1 MSRTKGILLC
11 FLCLAIAGCGLD
23 ESTSRSDK
31 PVSREVA
38 SKGLNFPF
46 PNSATNIYYFV
57 HSGGLQEFQMFVR
70 FTVAP
75 REESN
80 AVEAALANEN
90 KTMQK
95 EDSYPAVPIANMM
108 SPPTTQM
115 SWWTVYSITN
125 GYSRGST
132 NGQPFY
138 IWADLSQH
146 TIYVHAS
153 D

>member
-1 MSRTKGILLC
+1 
-11 FLCLAIAGCGLD
+11 
-23 ESTSRSDK
+23 
-31 PVSREVA
+31 
-38 SKGLNFPF
+38 
-46 PNSATNIYYFV
+46 
-57 HSGGLQEFQMFVR
+57 MFVR